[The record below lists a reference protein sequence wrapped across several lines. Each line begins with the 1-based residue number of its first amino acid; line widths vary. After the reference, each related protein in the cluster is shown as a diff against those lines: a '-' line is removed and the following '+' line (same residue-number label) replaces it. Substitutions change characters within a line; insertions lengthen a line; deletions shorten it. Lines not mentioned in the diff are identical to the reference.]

1 MVNRRKFVQQT
12 TGLIAGA
19 VAAPAWLSAAITPP
33 GLANDRITASWDIS
47 TGGLRLADLRDHA
60 TGRTLRVAAP
70 VVSLVIGG
78 AVVDS
83 TKRDVKAVRASA
95 LPVDHTAANF
105 AQRLPGRQLQARLDD
120 PERRFRIEWR
130 AMLRDGS
137 HYLRQ
142 EVAITALAVNLS
154 IDEVRMID
162 CAADGIGVSG
172 SVKGSPV
179 VTPDDWFMGFE
190 HPLSSSTA
198 ADGRARCA
206 LRRPLPLRAGQTAV
220 YSSVIGVA
228 PGGQMRRSFLAYI
241 ERERAH
247 PYRPFLHY
255 NSWFDL
261 GYFTPYDEAGCL
273 DVIKAFGEEL
283 HARRRVALDS
293 FLFDDG
299 WDNHRDW
306 GFNGGFP
313 DGFAP
318 LKAATAAIGAA
329 PGVWLSPWGGYG
341 NPRKERLANAAAQGY
356 EVNHEGLALSGPHY
370 YEQFHRVCLKMVRDY
385 GINQFKLDGT
395 GSTAEVVPG
404 SAFGS
409 DFEAAI
415 QLIADLRVAKP
426 DLFINLTTGTY
437 PSPFWLRHADSTW
450 RGGSDTD
457 FAGVGT
463 DRQKWM
469 TYRDGDTYK
478 RVVRRGPLYPLN
490 SLMLHGLVFAKHARR
505 LDTDPG
511 NDFTA
516 DARAYFGSGTQ
527 LQELYISHDLM
538 SNDNW
543 DALAQ
548 AARWARSSQAT
559 LVDTHWVGGDPL
571 QLEAYG
577 HAAWSPRQA
586 ILTLRNPSD
595 KPQTLDLD
603 PAEAFDLPPTAH
615 PAFSVRSPWRDDAKP
630 PLTLTAGERHSFE
643 LQPFEVLTL
652 ESGQVNGR

>member
-1 MVNRRKFVQQT
+1 MVNRRQFVQQT
-12 TGLIAGA
+12 GGLIAGA
-19 VAAPAWLSAAITPP
+19 MAAPAWLSGTIKPPRLSNGLIAA
-33 GLANDRITASWDIS
+33 DWDTS
-47 TGGLRLADLRDHA
+47 AGGLRLAAVRDLA
-60 TGRTLRVAAP
+60 TGRTLRGAGP

-78 AVVDS
+78 AVIAS
-83 TKRDVKAVRASA
+83 TQLRLSDVRSSP
-95 LPVDHTAANF
+95 LPVDHASSNF
-105 AQRLPGRQLQARLDD
+105 AERLPGRRLTARLED

-130 AMLRDGS
+130 ALLRDGS

-142 EVAITALAVNLS
+142 EVAITALTRDLAL
-154 IDEVRMID
+154 DEVRMID
-162 CAADGIGVSG
+162 CAAEGIAVRG

-179 VTPDDWFMGFE
+179 VTPDEWFMGFE
-190 HPLSSSTA
+190 HPLSTSTV
-198 ADGRARCA
+198 ADGRAVCV
-206 LRRPLPLRAGQTAV
+206 LPRPLPLRAGLTAA
-220 YSSVIGVA
+220 YSSVIGAA
-228 PGGQMRRSFLAYI
+228 PTGQMRRSFLAYI

-261 GYFTPYDEAGCL
+261 GYFTPYDETGCL
-273 DVIKAFGEEL
+273 DVIKAFGQEL
-283 HARRRVALDS
+283 HARRGVVLDS

-306 GFNGGFP
+306 GFNAGFP
-313 DGFAP
+313 HGFTP

-341 NPRKERLANAAAQGY
+341 NPRKERLANAGAEGY
-356 EVNHEGLALSGPHY
+356 EVNREGLALSGPRY
-370 YEQFHRVCLKMVRDY
+370 YKQFHRVCLKMVRDY

-463 DRQKWM
+463 DRQMWM

-478 RVVRRGPLYPLN
+478 RVVQRGPLYPLN

-511 NDFTA
+511 NDFTS

-527 LQELYISHDLM
+527 LQEMYISHDLM

-548 AARWARSSQAT
+548 AARWARRSQAT
-559 LVDTHWVGGDPL
+559 LVDSHWVGGDPL
-571 QLEAYG
+571 QLQAYG

-595 KPQTLDLD
+595 KPQTLELD
-603 PAEAFDLPPTAH
+603 PAEAFELPADAH
-615 PAFSVRSPWRDDAKP
+615 PAFTVRSPWKDDAEP
-630 PLTLTAGERHSFE
+630 LLTLTAGERHSFE

-652 ESGQVNGR
+652 ESAQVNGR